1 MKKVGILAAAL
12 IMCMSMSSALAVE
25 EVNLDTEE
33 ESLSNKLLFGGVTE
47 KQTYYV
53 SGYAEDIK
61 TSGASV
67 SVITRKDIQ
76 KQNNPDLIDI
86 LGQQAGVT
94 VQQSNGSPGSAATV
108 RMRGTDRVR
117 VTVDGIRADRPSAT
131 ASTFEPQFF
140 LTDDIER
147 VEVIRGA
154 QGNVNG
160 VNASGGV
167 IAMQTRRGRGP
178 LSFEAYSGMGN
189 YGQFKERFAVSGGD
203 AKKDYYLGV
212 TWYRTDGGMWTSEL
226 GRIRN
231 DDYNNLNV
239 VANTGVRLLDEKAD
253 LRNVFRFSRARK
265 SLGIGYHNAAP
276 WTEYQA
282 PNNYGLNFDIMDV
295 VSWDHVVNDKYNYDA
310 KFGVYH
316 NESDNHIDKDGIN
329 TDPNYYSLSKIS
341 STRLDFNTQHN
352 VKLADWNTLSAGYN
366 LEAEFIDGHGT
377 DNSTGWMGPQQL
389 DYGYSGNTIQ
399 NDIFV
404 NDLINIKDMLF
415 IRGGA
420 RLLNNSSYG
429 TYVTPNVSAAL
440 VLPTFGIEGA
450 KTKFRGSFG
459 QSVNTPTLYQRY
471 GQADFGFMKLLPNP
485 DLEAERMTGYDAGIE
500 QSFFDDKL
508 AFDFGWYYH
517 DYKDYIGYFTDPIT
531 WNGTYKNIDSA
542 KAYGYEAG
550 ARWEPNDKFK
560 VTVNYTYS
568 DTENRQT
575 HKQLPGN
582 ARHRING
589 NIYYTPIER
598 LTLFTGVEAGSG
610 RYYSGAINDT
620 TDNYV
625 DVKLGGE
632 VKIVKTENFD
642 LSLQGTVYNLLNQK
656 LSFYKQGNVSYYAPG
671 INFMAGIFAKYTLP
685 EREAKEKI

>member
-1 MKKVGILAAAL
+1 MKKVGIMAAAL
-12 IMCMSMSSALAVE
+12 VMCMSLGTALAVE
-25 EVNLDTEE
+25 EVNLDTSD
-33 ESLSNKLLFGGVTE
+33 ESISNKLLYGGVNE

-61 TSGASV
+61 SSGASV
-67 SVITRKDIQ
+67 SVITRKDMD
-76 KQNNPDLIDI
+76 KQNNPSVVNL
-86 LGQQAGVT
+86 LGSQMGVT

-117 VTVDGIRADRPSAT
+117 VTIDGIRADRPSAT
-131 ASTFEPQFF
+131 ASTFEPQH
-140 LTDDIER
+140 LLSDDLER
-147 VEVIRGA
+147 IEVIRGA

-189 YGQFKERFAVSGGD
+189 YGQFKERFAVMGGD
-203 AKKDYYLGV
+203 SKKDYYLGV
-212 TWYRTDGGMWTSEL
+212 TWYRTDGGMWTDDL
-226 GRIRN
+226 GRIKN
-231 DDYNNLNV
+231 DDYNSLNV
-239 VANTGVRLLDEKAD
+239 VANTGVRLLDEQAD
-253 LRNVFRFSRARK
+253 LRNVFRFSRSRK
-265 SLGIGYHNAAP
+265 SIGIGTDGFTYEN
-276 WTEYQA
+276 YQS
-282 PNNYGLNFDIMDV
+282 PNSYGLNFDIMDV
-295 VSWDHVVNDKYNYDA
+295 VSWDHVVNDRYNYDA
-310 KFGVYH
+310 RFGVYH
-316 NESDNHIDKDGIN
+316 NESDNHIEKDNIN
-329 TDPNYYSLSKIS
+329 SDPNYKSLSKIS

-352 VKLADWNTLSAGYN
+352 VKLADWNTLSLGYN
-366 LEAEFIDGHGT
+366 FETEFIDGHGT
-377 DNSTGWMGPQQL
+377 DSSTGWFGPQDL

-399 NDIFV
+399 NDVYI
-404 NDLINIKDMLF
+404 NDLININDMLF

-440 VLPTFGIEGA
+440 VLPTFGLEGA
-450 KTKFRGSFG
+450 QTKFRGSFG

-471 GQADFGFMKLLPNP
+471 GRADFGWAKLNPNP
-485 DLEAERMTGYDAGIE
+485 DLEAEKMTGWDAGVE
-500 QSFFDDKL
+500 QSFFNDKL
-508 AFDFGWYYH
+508 AFEFGWFHH
-517 DYKDYIGYFTDPIT
+517 DYKDYIGYFSDPIT
-531 WNGTYKNIDSA
+531 WDGTYKNIDSA
-542 KAYGYEAG
+542 KSYGYEAG
-550 ARWEPNDKFK
+550 ARWQPNDKFK
-560 VTVNYTYS
+560 LTVNYTYT
-568 DTENRQT
+568 DTENKET

-589 NIYYTPIER
+589 TVYYTPIER
-598 LTLFTGVEAGSG
+598 LNLFAGVEAGSG

-632 VKIVKTENFD
+632 VKVIKTENFD

-656 LSFYKQGNVSYYAPG
+656 ISFYKDYNGCSYYAPG

-685 EREAKEKI
+685 EREKI